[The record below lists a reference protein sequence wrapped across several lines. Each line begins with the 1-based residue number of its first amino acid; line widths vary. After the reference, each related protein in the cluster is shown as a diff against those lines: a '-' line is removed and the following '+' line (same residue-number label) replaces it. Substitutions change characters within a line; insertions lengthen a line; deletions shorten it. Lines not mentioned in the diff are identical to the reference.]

1 MTEVRN
7 PIFARFYARFSERT
21 EAAGLAEHRDELL
34 DGLHGRVLELGAG
47 NGMNFPHYPATV
59 SEVVALEPEPYLR
72 GRAHAA
78 AAQVSVHVEVV
89 EGDADALPFPDGTF
103 DAAVASLVLCTV
115 PDQDRALSELHRV
128 IRPGGELR
136 FYEHVIA
143 KAPRYARFQRA
154 AAKAWPWFAGGCH
167 PDRGTGDAIE
177 RAGFVIERARRF
189 TFQPIAVEV
198 VTAPRILGVAR
209 RP

>member
-1 MTEVRN
+1 MTDVRN
-7 PIFARFYARFSERT
+7 PIFARFYARFSEKT

-34 DGLHGRVLELGAG
+34 EGLRGRVLELGAG
-47 NGMNFPHYPATV
+47 NGMNFRHYPSTV
-59 SEVVALEPEPYLR
+59 SEVVAVEPEPYLR
-72 GRAHAA
+72 GLAQEA
-78 AAQVSVHVEVV
+78 AAQISVPIGVV
-89 EGDADALPFPDGTF
+89 EGDADALPFAEGGF
-103 DAAVASLVLCTV
+103 DAAIASLVLCTV

-154 AAKAWPWFAGGCH
+154 AATVWPWFAGGCH
-167 PDRGTGDAIE
+167 PDRSTGDAIE

-189 TFQPIAVEV
+189 TFAPVAVEV